1 MIYIMSDIHGQYKR
15 YKAMMEKIELK
26 SEDKLYILGDVIDR
40 GPQSLE
46 ILSDIMDRENV
57 ELFLG
62 NHEHMMLTYLNGTDT
77 ISWFYAQNGG
87 RITYEKYLLL
97 SREDQK
103 KIVNYLSQKTTVVRY
118 LNINDHHYTLSHTS
132 APTDGN
138 DLFTRDFDDLMD
150 IQDIVWN
157 VGYDSTNYIVYKEE
171 TDIPVTFISGHIISR
186 RFTLSNDDVFIQKYP
201 NGYTWMDIDCGCAMG
216 ENFGQLSCLK
226 IDDTGEIID
235 IMYVS

>member
-1 MIYIMSDIHGQYKR
+1 MSDIHGQYKR

-46 ILSDIMDRENV
+46 ILFDIMDRDNV

-138 DLFTRDFDDLMD
+138 DL
-150 IQDIVWN
+150 
-157 VGYDSTNYIVYKEE
+157 
-171 TDIPVTFISGHIISR
+171 
-186 RFTLSNDDVFIQKYP
+186 YP
-201 NGYTWMDIDCGCAMG
+201 R
-216 ENFGQLSCLK
+216 LR
-226 IDDTGEIID
+226 
-235 IMYVS
+235 